1 MSRALES
8 EQNEAISTLDCH
20 LEDIECGKY
29 ELVFTSAENV
39 LVKRLFSLMKKT
51 ATPLHQSMPVC
62 IKQIMAGKPSS
73 AVVCCFQVSF
83 TMKWKENFQID

>member
-39 LVKRLFSLMKKT
+39 LVKRLFFVNEKNSRT
-51 ATPLHQSMPVC
+51 APPEYAGLHQTNY
-62 IKQIMAGKPSS
+62 GG
-73 AVVCCFQVSF
+73 
-83 TMKWKENFQID
+83 

>member
-1 MSRALES
+1 MPRALES

-39 LVKRLFSLMKKT
+39 LVKRLFFVNEKNSHT
-51 ATPLHQSMPVC
+51 APPEYASLHQTNY
-62 IKQIMAGKPSS
+62 GG
-73 AVVCCFQVSF
+73 
-83 TMKWKENFQID
+83 

>member
-29 ELVFTSAENV
+29 ELEFTSAENV
-39 LVKRLFSLMKKT
+39 LVKQFFFVNEKNSHT
-51 ATPLHQSMPVC
+51 VSPEYAGLHQTNY
-62 IKQIMAGKPSS
+62 GG
-73 AVVCCFQVSF
+73 
-83 TMKWKENFQID
+83 